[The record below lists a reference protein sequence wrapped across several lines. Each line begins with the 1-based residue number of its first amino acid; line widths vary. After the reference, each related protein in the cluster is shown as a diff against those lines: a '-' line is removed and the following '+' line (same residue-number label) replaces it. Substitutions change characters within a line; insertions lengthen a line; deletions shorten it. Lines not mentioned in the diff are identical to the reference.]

1 MKITTMKDE
10 KMSHNNPAFRNS
22 TVTLGMPQEPRE
34 SYLSSNEFISKSIE
48 IDKVLS
54 WFAQFYCSF
63 PREIWTNLV
72 SFFLSQT
79 TSNQFGFSLEEL
91 IAFFLFSLFLLRIV
105 RFILF
110 PSLFCRSYSFAWLDL
125 AWFCTSKFTAIYGSA
140 HSFYELNSIPA
151 THLI

>member
-34 SYLSSNEFISKSIE
+34 SYLSSNEFISKSHE
-48 IDKVLS
+48 VDKNLS
-54 WFAQFYCSF
+54 WFAQFYWSF

-79 TSNQFGFSLEEL
+79 TSNRFGFFFGRVNYVLS
-91 IAFFLFSLFLLRIV
+91 FFLILITYRSVYSVPISLLS
-105 RFILF
+105 FIFIRL
-110 PSLFCRSYSFAWLDL
+110 AWLDFVSVNSQL
-125 AWFCTSKFTAIYGSA
+125 FTVV
-140 HSFYELNSIPA
+140 H
-151 THLI
+151 THFMDWI